1 LRTDEQL
8 LQQLRDFVK
17 SHGKATQVMLAAD
30 PSMATGGTY
39 GARFG
44 SFSRALQL
52 IKTEPPEDFPEI
64 ERRARIKTWLQD
76 EFARTLAVN
85 NVQSRRSHGF
95 FISSQHPPVLLDVA
109 RCFALADGQLRWEIR
124 YPLTR
129 NEGLRCI
136 TVRLHPDNKLP
147 MDYVFIPCLP
157 RAIQRW
163 RFSEERIQRLAS
175 IHKSLDEAV
184 SLFLQ
189 DSSRYAKQNTP
200 TA

>member
-1 LRTDEQL
+1 VDGSFVEANAAKESRIPREQL
-8 LQQLRDFVK
+8 AEAAQVNYAVK
-17 SHGKATQVMLAAD
+17 QYLAELAA
-30 PSMATGGTY
+30 
-39 GARFG
+39 
-44 SFSRALQL
+44 
-52 IKTEPPEDFPEI
+52 EI